1 MRARSQARG
10 PWLLEGGQGFLAER
24 LIPAERESR
33 QQGDRAGRFWAK
45 TGTIWILTKTRAVL
59 PCSGLPSLWIVST
72 TVLPAPGSQLC
83 THRASLAAHSP
94 RSSPLAGSSTPARTL
109 GKGGGRQGPT
119 GQRAGCSH
127 VFPLQENSFALLSMA
142 SCCLLIAYSLLF
154 PALAA
159 PAVPSPADTPFS
171 GMRTYLGR
179 VGPRQGQAL
188 TSTYP
193 RSTPT
198 AESCLCKQSALQDRH
213 PPARSKL
220 SPKKAG
226 LRWPQRFVWPE
237 AADRSQPGNCPH
249 SGHSCAQTPASTSV
263 SSVEKART

>member
-1 MRARSQARG
+1 MR
-10 PWLLEGGQGFLAER
+10 
-24 LIPAERESR
+24 
-33 QQGDRAGRFWAK
+33 
-45 TGTIWILTKTRAVL
+45 
-59 PCSGLPSLWIVST
+59 
-72 TVLPAPGSQLC
+72 
-83 THRASLAAHSP
+83 
-94 RSSPLAGSSTPARTL
+94 
-109 GKGGGRQGPT
+109 
-119 GQRAGCSH
+119 SH

-213 PPARSKL
+213 PRQEANYH
-220 SPKKAG
+220 PKRQASAG
-226 LRWPQRFVWPE
+226 LSGSSGQRQQTVPSQATVHTAVTPVLRPQHLLLLAQWRRPGPE
-237 AADRSQPGNCPH
+237 HIIDQRRIH
-249 SGHSCAQTPASTSV
+249 ISV
-263 SSVEKART
+263 DTRPL